1 MWGQMSRRTTSTGL
15 GATHDRS
22 AGHLS
27 PVRPELCLWFVAA
40 NPTRNEQPRASSPSV
55 PAEAYQVQRDGDVI
69 RVAGDLRMHDAAA
82 IWRDLRRESDA
93 AKGGSLVFDLRSV
106 QAADGSVMAL
116 LVDLRTELVSRGVK
130 AEITGAN
137 EKVEKIVNLYS
148 GHDTV
153 TKQKKRKPESTVAQ
167 VGRAT
172 VEVKEETKGIL
183 DFLGSMVL
191 AAVTLVRHPRAGHWK
206 EVAPLME
213 KTGADAVP
221 IVILINFLVGFVMA
235 FQSAKQLKMFGAN
248 IYVADL
254 VGISLTRELAPLMTA
269 IIVCGRS
276 GAAFAAEIG
285 SMKVNEEV
293 DALRTLGLTPFGWLV
308 VPRIVALVLVVPFL
322 TLIGDFV
329 GITGGLVVGITDLDL
344 TVQGYLI
351 QTLKALHGWDIIT
364 GLLKSVVF
372 SIAIALIA
380 CQQGFAASGGAEGV
394 GKRTTSTVVT
404 CLFSLVMIDAL
415 FTVIF
420 RAFDL

>member
-1 MWGQMSRRTTSTGL
+1 MP
-15 GATHDRS
+15 D
-22 AGHLS
+22 
-27 PVRPELCLWFVAA
+27 
-40 NPTRNEQPRASSPSV
+40 
-55 PAEAYQVQRDGDVI
+55 AYQIVRDGDTI
-69 RVAGDLRMHDAAA
+69 RLAGDLRMHDAAA
-82 IWRDLRRESDA
+82 IWKDLRAETKD
-93 AKGGSLVFDLRSV
+93 AKGAVQFDLRGV
-106 QAADGSVMAL
+106 QAADGGVMAL
-116 LVDLRTELVSRGVK
+116 LVELRTELATRGVK
-130 AEITGAN
+130 AELVAAN
-137 EKVEKIVNLYS
+137 DNVETIVNLYS
-148 GHDTV
+148 GHDGIAKIV
-153 TKQKKRKPESTVAQ
+153 KRKPEGTVEQ
-167 VGRAT
+167 VGRGVVSIGQEA
-172 VEVKEETKGIL
+172 KGIL
-183 DFLGSMVL
+183 DFFGSMVL
-191 AAVTLVRHPRAGHWK
+191 AGITLIRHPRAGHWK

-308 VPRIVALVLVVPFL
+308 VPRIAALVLVVPLL
-322 TLIGDFV
+322 TLLADFI
-329 GITGGLVVGITDLDL
+329 GITGGLMVGITDLDL
-344 TVQGYLI
+344 TSQGYVI
-351 QTLKALHGWDIIT
+351 ETLKAVQGLDVVS

-372 SIAIALIA
+372 AIAIALIS

-404 CLFSLVMIDAL
+404 SLFALVMIDAI
-415 FTVIF
+415 FTVVFRIF
-420 RAFDL
+420 DI